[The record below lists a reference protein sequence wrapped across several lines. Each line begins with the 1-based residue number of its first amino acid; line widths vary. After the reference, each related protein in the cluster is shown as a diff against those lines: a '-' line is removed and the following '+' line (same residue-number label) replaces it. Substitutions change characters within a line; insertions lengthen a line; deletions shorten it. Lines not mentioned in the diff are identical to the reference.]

1 MIRIIRFAIPIIYG
15 IGGFAIM
22 FTGTGWQGVA
32 FGFGY
37 IIAAVIMM
45 VYAFL
50 LQGLDIGRSPA
61 SSEESDRL
69 LP

>member
-1 MIRIIRFAIPIIYG
+1 
-15 IGGFAIM
+15 M